1 MESPMTLALVQA
13 HFHRA
18 INSQRRMMRCEQE
31 LEETMQQT
39 QHNVSN
45 LEMEEESVCFEV
57 VGCTNSRPGFCC
69 LNFFKMW
76 LGVRKWLGLWG
87 QYQRGPYQGLSEG
100 FGLIPPGL
108 WMRSLFCWGSWKW
121 RRLLPYVRSFLSCLL
136 DTPQSLA
143 LGFQWMTR
151 TTRNYL

>member
-76 LGVRKWLGLWG
+76 LGVRK
-87 QYQRGPYQGLSEG
+87 
-100 FGLIPPGL
+100 
-108 WMRSLFCWGSWKW
+108 
-121 RRLLPYVRSFLSCLL
+121 
-136 DTPQSLA
+136 
-143 LGFQWMTR
+143 
-151 TTRNYL
+151 